1 MELYTW
7 EKVRNRMVTIRQIA
21 ERAGVSTATVS
32 NVIHG
37 KARKVSAQTVE
48 RIQAL
53 IDEMGYVQEKRQGIV
68 RSQGAKLVATIIHC
82 HHGFENSV
90 LADPFYGVVVG
101 SIEDELRCQ
110 NCYMLL
116 YSADNVEDIS
126 KMLVNCDVDGV
137 IALSCS
143 KENCKKLY
151 NLIRKPMVSIDAYGS
166 LSGETPVP
174 DVGLDDEEGGRLM
187 TQHLLELGYET
198 IFMAGMDNYG
208 IDHQRWVG
216 AQQVCGTLLF
226 LKRKCK
232 LEFIE
237 LGHTLRKRE
246 VRYQEIAKQ
255 IPFKRKTAIFF
266 TADALA
272 MEAISY
278 WAESGIR
285 VPQDIGVAGFDNSI
299 NAISYSI
306 PRLTTISQDIP
317 LKGSIAVREL
327 VSALQDPS
335 YQPASH
341 KLPVSLVSRQSV

>member
-1 MELYTW
+1 MWGE
-7 EKVRNRMVTIRQIA
+7 VRKRMVTIRQIA

-37 KARKVSAQTVE
+37 KSGKVSAKTVA
-48 RIQAL
+48 RIQEL
-53 IDEMGYVQEKRQGIV
+53 IEEMGFVQEKRQGIV
-68 RSQGAKLVATIIHC
+68 HSQGTRLVATIIHS
-82 HHGFENSV
+82 HHVFDNSV

-101 SIEDELRCQ
+101 SIENELREQ

-143 KENCKKLY
+143 KENCKKIH
-151 NLIRKPMVSIDAYGS
+151 NLIRKPMVSVDAYGT
-166 LSGETPVP
+166 LSPAEDTIP
-174 DVGLDDEEGGRLM
+174 DVGLDDQEGGQLM
-187 TQHLLELGYET
+187 TQHLLDLGYES

-216 AQQVCGTLLF
+216 AQKVCETLLF
-226 LKRKCK
+226 LERRCK

-237 LGHTLRKRE
+237 LGHTLPERQ

-255 IPFKRKTAIFF
+255 VPFKRRTAIFF

-278 WAESGIR
+278 WAELGIR

-299 NAISYSI
+299 NAISFSI
-306 PRLTTISQDIP
+306 PRLTTINQDIP
-317 LKGSIAVREL
+317 QKGILAVREL
-327 VSALQDPS
+327 VAALRDPS
-335 YQPASH
+335 YRPVSH
-341 KLPVSLVSRQSV
+341 RLPVALVSRQSV

>member
-1 MELYTW
+1 
-7 EKVRNRMVTIRQIA
+7 MVTIKQIA

-37 KARKVSAQTVE
+37 KAGKVSAKTVE
-48 RIQAL
+48 HIQSL
-53 IDEMGYVQEKRQGIV
+53 INDMGYVQEKRQGIV
-68 RSQGAKLVATIIHC
+68 RSQGSKLVATIIHC
-82 HHGFENSV
+82 HHGFENTV
-90 LADPFYGVVVG
+90 LSDPFYGVVTG
-101 SIEDELRCQ
+101 SIEDELRRQ

-116 YSADNVEDIS
+116 YSSTNVEDIS
-126 KMLVNCDVDGV
+126 KMLVTCDVDGV

-151 NLIRKPMVSIDAYGS
+151 NLIHEPMVSIDAYGS
-166 LSGETPVP
+166 LSGEASVP
-174 DVGLDDEEGGRLM
+174 DIGLDDEEGGYLM
-187 TQHLLELGYET
+187 ARHLLELGYET
-198 IFMAGMDNYG
+198 IFMAGMENIG

-216 AQQVCGTLLF
+216 AQKVCATLQF
-226 LKRKCK
+226 LERKCK

-237 LGHTLRKRE
+237 LGHTLPERQ

-255 IPFKRKTAIFF
+255 IPFKRRTAIFF

-299 NAISYSI
+299 NAVSFSI
-306 PRLTTISQDIP
+306 PRLTTINQNIP
-317 LKGSIAVREL
+317 QKAVIAVREL
-327 VSALQDPS
+327 VARLRDPS
-335 YQPASH
+335 YRPVSH
-341 KLPVSLVSRQSV
+341 RLPVSLVSRQSV